1 MILCDVLGHLITAA
15 VHSAGEQE
23 RDGALHV
30 LQPIVDN
37 PEKYQRL
44 EVVLG
49 DAAFGG
55 KLQEWFH
62 CQTLGKKRLQIVKRS
77 DQKGFIPQPKRWV
90 VERTFGW
97 WNWERRLSKDYE
109 HNPKTSKSLLFMTD
123 AFLIAGNAH
132 SSSQRRGGGKK

>member
-1 MILCDVLGHLITAA
+1 MILCDVLGHLIAAA

-23 RDGALHV
+23 RDGARHV
-30 LQPIVDN
+30 LQPIVENTD
-37 PEKYQRL
+37 KYQNL
-44 EVVLG
+44 EVILG

-62 CQTLGKKRLQIVKRS
+62 RQTLGKKRLQIVKRS

-97 WNWERRLSKDYE
+97 WNWERRLAKDYE
-109 HNPKTSKSLLFMTD
+109 HQPKTSKSLLFMKD
-123 AFLIAGNAH
+123 AFLIAAKLKL
-132 SSSQRRGGGKK
+132 ST